1 MVALLNQVL
10 EAQAHSMLLSCNA
23 KHTAPSCGLLPYV
36 CITTGEKRENK
47 ERPHLILA
55 KAWVEDVYTTSA
67 QIILAIVYIATPLF
81 KGSWG

>member
-55 KAWVEDVYTTSA
+55 KA
-67 QIILAIVYIATPLF
+67 
-81 KGSWG
+81 